1 MKFLRR
7 IYSLWCLWWFTI
19 IYLLLFPFFY
29 LCIHVA
35 PWRKYSTYLY
45 RIWAGILFPLCGV
58 TMSRS
63 FQSKIPS
70 DQPFVYCPNHFSY
83 LDIPVMAAT
92 TPGFFAFVGKKS
104 LEKIPLFGYMFKKL
118 HIPLDRDS
126 RKSAYSTA
134 QRAKEAIDQH
144 RSIVIFPEG
153 KIDYKAQPG
162 LLPFKDGPFRI
173 AIEKQIPIVPVT
185 IPFNWIILPDDGKY
199 FINPGVIE
207 VIFHEP
213 IPTTGLSMEDLP
225 VLRQQTHAVIYNTLR
240 TYFPDK
246 LE

>member
-1 MKFLRR
+1 
-7 IYSLWCLWWFTI
+7 
-19 IYLLLFPFFY
+19 
-29 LCIHVA
+29 
-35 PWRKYSTYLY
+35 
-45 RIWAGILFPLCGV
+45 
-58 TMSRS
+58 
-63 FQSKIPS
+63 
-70 DQPFVYCPNHFSY
+70 VYCPNHFSY

-118 HIPLDRDS
+118 HIPLDREN
-126 RKSAYSTA
+126 RKSAYTTA
-134 QRAKEAIDQH
+134 QRAKEAIEEN

-153 KIDYKAQPG
+153 RIDHKVQPG

-173 AIEKQIPIVPVT
+173 AIEKQIPVVPVT

-213 IPTTGLSMEDLP
+213 IPTQGLTMEDIP
-225 VLRQQTHAVIYNTLR
+225 ALRQKTYTVIHNTLS
-240 TYFPDK
+240 TYFPQQ
-246 LE
+246 LEHVEYTRL